1 MNKKKL
7 SSWQFAFLVVYPIL
21 SLYNGISNYN
31 IIHSAG
37 VDSYLVILIAY
48 LFGLGVSF
56 LFFFIFQFRPQE
68 NILEKNIYLF
78 GKYIGTF
85 INLIINTIF
94 LIIGMF
100 LLYSISI
107 FTTSQFLDQTPI
119 PLFMIVIGVIIILNV
134 CKGIVNM
141 SRVAVVFLGIVI
153 FLSVVSIFGLIPHFE
168 IDNLL
173 PFLHNG
179 ITPIV
184 DGSYQMFFINIVPIF
199 LLLIIKSDVVMPQ
212 KHLKKR
218 IFILYTISFVIII
231 LDNMLTIGTLGIYL
245 AKLEQYPE
253 YMVLQKIS
261 LFHFLDRIEMIIYIK
276 WFLASFVCLS
286 LIVYHICRMFRQTH
300 LRVSSCVVLSTMA
313 IFSLLFFP
321 TNTYFYYFGYHYL
334 PAICLLLFSIYMIIG
349 CVIIIKKKY

>member
-1 MNKKKL
+1 MNKKQL

-31 IIHSAG
+31 IIHSVG
-37 VDSYLVILIAY
+37 IDSYLVILIAY

-56 LFFFIFQFRPQE
+56 LFFFIFQFRSHE

-94 LIIGMF
+94 LMIGMV

-119 PLFMIVIGVIIILNV
+119 PLFMIVIGVIIIFNV
-134 CKGIVNM
+134 GKGIVNM
-141 SRVAVVFLGIVI
+141 SRVAVIFLGIVI
-153 FLSVVSIFGLIPHFE
+153 FLSFVSIFGLIPHFE
-168 IDNLL
+168 IGNLL

-179 ITPIV
+179 ITPLV
-184 DGSYQMFFINIVPIF
+184 NGSYQMFFVNVVPIF
-199 LLLIIKSDVVMPQ
+199 LLLIIKSDVVRPQ
-212 KHLKKR
+212 IHLKKR
-218 IFILYTISFVIII
+218 IFILYTISFVIIALEHI
-231 LDNMLTIGTLGIYL
+231 LTIGTLGIYL
-245 AKLEQYPE
+245 AQLEQYPG

-276 WFLASFVCLS
+276 WVLVSFVYLS

-300 LRVSSCVVLSTMA
+300 FRVSSCIVLSIMI

-334 PAICLLLFSIYMIIG
+334 PIMCIILFFIYIIVG
-349 CVIIIKKKY
+349 CTIIIKKKY